1 MSGLGTLG
9 VMTTRTTIRRFL
21 DAVEAR
27 DATAA
32 AALFAVEATYQNVP
46 YPPVHGPDGVVSML
60 AEIFAAS
67 TEVRWDIIS
76 EAYTTGRGHLE
87 RVDRFVID
95 GVEHAVRCHG
105 VFEVDETRA
114 LITALRDYV
123 DLAPWRAVIEPALEK
138 WRAGQLVHRT
148 AHRDPNT
155 IG

>member
-1 MSGLGTLG
+1 
-9 VMTTRTTIRRFL
+9 MTTRATIRRFL

-27 DATAA
+27 DAVSASA
-32 AALFAVEATYQNVP
+32 VFAVDATYQNVP

-60 AEIFAAS
+60 SEILAAS
-67 TEVRWDIIS
+67 TEVRWDIVS

-87 RVDRFVID
+87 RVDRFVIG
-95 GVEHAVRCHG
+95 GVEHSVRCHG
-105 VFEVDETRA
+105 VFEVDETRQ

-123 DLAPWRAVIEPALEK
+123 DLGPWRTVIAPALEE
-138 WRAGQLVHRT
+138 WRAGQSVHEA